1 MMLSLSNSFFTP
13 LMKFLIGSIF
23 FILSTLAFAQ
33 EDDYQVGLNQ
43 DYIRQNQG
51 AYYDYSDPGGLNIRV
66 SIWGYVKYPG
76 RYVIPEHSN
85 ITDLIS
91 YSGGISDDSNIDEMR
106 IFRVNADSSQEMLIY
121 NYDELWWNET
131 LQKDIQISRLQPGDV
146 LIVPGRP
153 RWYWENYL
161 TLTLSIVGVLL
172 SLATLIVTANN

>member
-13 LMKFLIGSIF
+13 LMKFLIGSII

>member
-1 MMLSLSNSFFTP
+1 MMLSPSTTFFTP
-13 LMKFLIGSIF
+13 LMKYLLVGLLFL
-23 FILSTLAFAQ
+23 LATASFAQ
-33 EDDYQVGLNQ
+33 EEDYQVGLSQ

-51 AYYDYSDPGGLNIRV
+51 AFYDYSDPGGLNIRV
-66 SIWGYVKYPG
+66 SVWGYVKYPG
-76 RYVIPEHSN
+76 RYIIPEHSN

-106 IFRVNADSSQEMLIY
+106 IFRVNSDSTQEMLMY

-131 LQKDIQISRLQPGDV
+131 LQKDIKISKLQPSDV

-172 SLATLIVTANN
+172 SLATLIITANN

>member
-1 MMLSLSNSFFTP
+1 MLSLSNSFFTP
-13 LMKFLIGSIF
+13 LMKFLIGSII